1 MDLNPRCT
9 SLSIS
14 KAFLLHPNKK
24 HPSAP
29 HSETTGG
36 SAADG
41 TALATQTYRAFSSN
55 VTNTHRRQLPRG
67 WWVLYPPPPCPWP
80 CPDSTLPHSH
90 SNPFPRVPTPTPP
103 PHCPYWIPSLNPCL
117 FPERAA
123 FPLFPLP
130 PGPCRRETAVL
141 LWQALGGRS
150 GEGTLRG
157 GGGGELRQGAAGEC
171 RAPTNFSP
179 WVLRGWSQ
187 HLC

>member
-1 MDLNPRCT
+1 MDLNPLCT

-14 KAFLLHPNKK
+14 KALLLQPNKK

-103 PHCPYWIPSLNPCL
+103 PHCPYWTPSLNPCL
-117 FPERAA
+117 FPSSPSLLALAA
-123 FPLFPLP
+123 AKQLFCC
-130 PGPCRRETAVL
+130 GKRWEGEAGK
-141 LWQALGGRS
+141 ARS
-150 GEGTLRG
+150 E
-157 GGGGELRQGAAGEC
+157 EEVEV
-171 RAPTNFSP
+171 S
-179 WVLRGWSQ
+179 
-187 HLC
+187 